1 MSRIRLLVIGAIL
14 ILTLTTVAQQTT
26 TSSNAH
32 DAMGG
37 GPSVER
43 QLTLLTEKL
52 DLTADQ
58 QTKTK
63 TILQQLDD
71 STQKIMQDESMS
83 RDERMGNVRTC
94 HHQADKELR
103 AILNDDQ
110 KKKLDQFEQEPHPE
124 MHGSVNAATMQPA
137 PQN

>member
-1 MSRIRLLVIGAIL
+1 MNRIRLLVTGTIL
-14 ILTLTTVAQQTT
+14 LFALTAFAQQATISDAHSA
-26 TSSNAH
+26 SSA
-32 DAMGG
+32 AAT
-37 GPSVER
+37 VET
-43 QLTLLTEKL
+43 QLNMLTEKL

-58 QTKTK
+58 LAKTK

-83 RDERMGNVRTC
+83 RDERMGNVRSS

-103 AILNDDQ
+103 AILSDDQ

-124 MHGSVNAATMQPA
+124 FHGNANGATMQHM
-137 PQN
+137 

>member
-1 MSRIRLLVIGAIL
+1 MPA
-14 ILTLTTVAQQTT
+14 
-26 TSSNAH
+26 
-32 DAMGG
+32 
-37 GPSVER
+37 VET
-43 QLTLLTEKL
+43 QLNVLTEKL

-58 QTKTK
+58 QAKTK

-83 RDERMGNVRTC
+83 RDERMDNVRTC

-103 AILNDDQ
+103 LILNDDQ

-124 MHGSVNAATMQPA
+124 FHGSASAAKPSA
-137 PQN
+137 PQS

>member
-1 MSRIRLLVIGAIL
+1 MNRIRLFVAGTIL
-14 ILTLTTVAQQTT
+14 MFTLSTVAQQSTT
-26 TSSNAH
+26 NSNAH
-32 DAMGG
+32 DAMGD
-37 GPSVER
+37 GPTVEK

-63 TILQQLDD
+63 TILQQLDET
-71 STQKIMQDESMS
+71 TQKIMQDESMS
-83 RDERMGNVRTC
+83 RDERSDNVRTC

-103 AILNDDQ
+103 RILNDDQ

-124 MHGSVNAATMQPA
+124 MHVNVNAPTPPPA
-137 PQN
+137 PQM

>member
-1 MSRIRLLVIGAIL
+1 MNRFRLVVTGTIL
-14 ILTLTTVAQQTT
+14 MFALTTFAQQTT

-32 DAMGG
+32 DSMGG
-37 GPSVER
+37 GPTVEK

-58 QTKTK
+58 QARTKN
-63 TILQQLDD
+63 ILQQLDET
-71 STQKIMQDESMS
+71 TQKIMQDESMS
-83 RDERMGNVRTC
+83 REERMDNVRAS
-94 HHQADKELR
+94 HHEADKELR

-124 MHGSVNAATMQPA
+124 FHGNPTTTAQQM
-137 PQN
+137 